1 MRVFQNFGLYPAY
14 MRRLNR
20 LAASVNSFSERQL
33 VFFSDSFGACHL
45 LQPVVERSRD
55 AFFTTGDDPITQR
68 YWAQEHG
75 LPASTPL
82 EKILLSQIEHH
93 STEIFYNLD
102 PVRYGNDFVSK
113 LPGTVKRSIAWR
125 AAPSGNV
132 DFGAY
137 DLLVCNFPTIIA
149 DYRSRGW
156 RAEYFAPS
164 HDPAMDNYSS
174 NRIRPVDVLF
184 VGGYSRHHKRR
195 SEILNTVSELRRDFQ
210 VVYHL
215 DRSRLTRI
223 AESPLGWLMPLNEH
237 RRPRD
242 IRAASRPPVFGRD
255 LYQAISQA
263 KIVLNGAVDMAGS
276 DRGNMRCWE
285 ALGCGALMV
294 SDAGN
299 YPDGMINGTSIV
311 TYDSPRSAATTI
323 RSLLAEQAKLS
334 DIALAGNSMIRSRY
348 SKKAQWEKF
357 TQLCN

>member
-1 MRVFQNFGLYPAY
+1 M
-14 MRRLNR
+14 
-20 LAASVNSFSERQL
+20 SSFSERQQ

-45 LQPVVERSRD
+45 LNPVIERSGD

-82 EKILLSQIEHH
+82 AKILLSQIEHH
-93 STEIFYNLD
+93 RTEIFYNLD
-102 PVRYGNDFVSK
+102 PVRYGNDFVRK

-137 DLLVCNFPTIIA
+137 DLLVCNFPTIIGA
-149 DYRSRGW
+149 YRSRGW
-156 RAEYFAPS
+156 HAEYFAPS
-164 HDPAMDNYSS
+164 HDPAMDRYSTNS
-174 NRIRPVDVLF
+174 TRPVDVLF
-184 VGGYSRHHKRR
+184 VGGYSRHHRKRAE
-195 SEILNTVSELRRDFQ
+195 SLEAVAELRKDFQ

-223 AESPLGWLMPLNEH
+223 AESPLGWLIPSNEH

-242 IRAASRPPVFGRD
+242 IRAVSQPPVFGRD

-285 ALGCGALMV
+285 TLGCGALMV

-299 YPDGMINGTSIV
+299 YPDGMINGTSII
-311 TYDSPRSAATTI
+311 TYDSPRSAVTTI
-323 RSLLAEQAKLS
+323 RTLLAQQAKLS
-334 DIALAGNSMIRSRY
+334 EIALAGNSMIRSRY
-348 SKKAQWEKF
+348 NKKAQWENF
-357 TQLCN
+357 TQLCS